1 MGLRVLIGLV
11 YTPFMLMKVGD
22 SQYGVYSLSLSLISF
37 ISLLDLGFGQT
48 MVRSTDSSSS
58 CIPPSRSSR

>member
-37 ISLLDLGFGQT
+37 ISHGPLCRK
-48 MVRSTDSSSS
+48 VKSA
-58 CIPPSRSSR
+58 